1 MLLVFLSVVAFIAS
15 IVLTVILYRKF
26 VSPDSVHKITPGVS
40 GWATFFR
47 FDHLLVENILKALY
61 MFFAFE
67 IAFQCIALIIGVPF
81 GPGMRMGV
89 GQFFMWFFSLIIG
102 VIVLE
107 VILRIGF
114 EFSLL
119 TVLIWKNTTAIRKT
133 MEQGAHLSAASG
145 MPGSLNQAT
154 APAGV
159 ASTAPAG
166 TASTAPNAAAQTVV
180 QGWLCPKCGH
190 SNRTGQFCAKCGT
203 KKA

>member
-26 VSPDSVHKITPGVS
+26 ISSDSVRKITPGVS

-67 IAFQCIALIIGVPF
+67 IAFQSIALIIGVPF

-89 GQFFMWFFSLIIG
+89 GQFFMWFFGLVIG

-107 VILRIGF
+107 VILRISF

-133 MEQGAHLSAASG
+133 MEQGAQLPAASG
-145 MPGSLNQAT
+145 MPGSPNQ
-154 APAGV
+154 V
-159 ASTAPAG
+159 A
-166 TASTAPNAAAQTVV
+166 APNAAAQTVP

-190 SNRTGQFCAKCGT
+190 NNRTGKFCAKCGA
-203 KKA
+203 KKD